1 MSITE
6 VTKEGEAGQAAPAAQ
21 EGASP
26 GRGKKILLLLVAVAL
41 MAAGAWFFL
50 LRGGGHE
57 EPKPGEM
64 LALESTQINL
74 TDGHYLKIGIALQLV
89 EGAHEVD
96 GSKALDATIE
106 LFSGRDVAEL
116 SRTEARQT
124 LKRKLTAELEERYHG
139 DVMEVYF
146 TEFVTQ

>member
-1 MSITE
+1 MISVTE
-6 VTKEGEAGQAAPAAQ
+6 VTTDGEAGQAAEQ
-21 EGASP
+21 ERSP
-26 GRGKKILLLLVAVAL
+26 GRGKKILVLLVAFALVAG
-41 MAAGAWFFL
+41 GAWFFL

-64 LALESTQINL
+64 LALDSTQINL
-74 TDGHYLKIGIALQLV
+74 ADGHYLKIGIALQLT
-89 EGAHEVD
+89 ETAHEVD

-116 SRTEARQT
+116 AKTEARQT
-124 LKRKLTAELEERYHG
+124 LKRKLTAELDERYHG